1 MKLEK
6 EIRYSL
12 QKKAQ
17 GWEPPVSVRHEIMQR
32 IDKDRRKSRRSRT
45 KLIPICVAAALIL
58 PTGAFAGYHYLADS
72 IYGSSSTAMNLKQ
85 NHLADYQH
93 LEAKLQA
100 AKAQLSEAEY
110 NRLSTLLKEAAKIYT
125 ANMDANGQLDTA
137 SMNKEE
143 LNRLTELEQ
152 ELRKA
157 SAGIN
162 APDKSDIPQPTD
174 YKTFLKNSLEEGKK
188 SLSPEKYMTFSRL
201 VEQSIVIVEKYES
214 DQEMS
219 TAQDSENLARL
230 TKLNKQ
236 LQSYFEEMGYVI
248 KETK

>member
-1 MKLEK
+1 MKLEN

-12 QKKAQ
+12 QKKVQ
-17 GWEPPVSVRHEIMQR
+17 GWELPISARHELMQR
-32 IDKDRRKSRRSRT
+32 IDRDRLKSRRTRT
-45 KLIPICVAAALIL
+45 KLIPICIAAALIV

-72 IYGSSSTAMNLKQ
+72 IYGSSSTVMNLKKD
-85 NHLADYQH
+85 HLEQYEH
-93 LEAKLQA
+93 MEAKLQA

-110 NRLSTLLKEAAKIYT
+110 DHLSKLLSEAAEIYT
-125 ANMDANGQLDTA
+125 TNMDASGQLDTA

-174 YKTFLKNSLEEGKK
+174 YKTFLKNLLEEGKK
-188 SLSPEKYMTFSRL
+188 SLSPEKYTTFSRL
-201 VEQSIVIVEKYES
+201 VEESIVIVEKYEK

-219 TAQDSENLARL
+219 PAQDSENLARL
-230 TKLNKQ
+230 TELNKQ
-236 LQSYFEEMGYVI
+236 LQSYFEEMGYVV
-248 KETK
+248 KEAK